1 MSQRK
6 NKRALRSTN
15 QPRLRLEPLEDRSL
29 LAVAAPLGL
38 GQPATTTAPAIAPP
52 PKPISTFYREVWTTR
67 QGLPHNQ
74 VNDMAQTPDG
84 YL

>member
-1 MSQRK
+1 MSRG
-6 NKRALRSTN
+6 ALVSAGTM
-15 QPRLRLEPLEDRSL
+15 LLAML